1 MGTSKNDS
9 TTPSYESLLKSFNLI
24 KEFKSTDELV
34 NIEKSM
40 STLFMQFIRTQYFAD
55 LKSEHRDDIV
65 YHCEA
70 MQRFL
75 KGIAE
80 V

>member
-1 MGTSKNDS
+1 MGALKNDS

-24 KEFKSTDELV
+24 REFKSTDELV

-55 LKSEHRDDIV
+55 LKLEHRDDLV
-65 YHCEA
+65 YHYEA